1 MYISKLD
8 IKNFRAFEGE
18 YSFEFVK
25 GVNCL
30 SGHNATGKSTILA
43 ILSNCGELKK
53 KDGEQLNGKAFRGEY
68 SQLIKG
74 DVNKDKTGDVCKLYF
89 ADLPKF
95 NEDKSNPFVKELS
108 FRATYQN
115 GKMTKRV
122 EKLIDLDK
130 NLYEITKKDIILNN
144 ERYRLIPKKIK
155 NIRETEKKLNWPII
169 YLGLSRLFPVGESES
184 LTQTLIKTEYDEE
197 ISNKHREILSSKDD
211 YLSLVNVDT
220 DVTQKRGVGFD
231 TEKYSYKA
239 NSSGQ
244 DNLGQILLAVYSF
257 ENLKKTYEYY
267 SGGLLLIDELD
278 ATLHPAA
285 QNRLLDFLVNKS
297 QELELQVFFT
307 THSQTLLEHI
317 NKRNDR
323 VSKPQKVSNHYL
335 NNSRGG
341 IELKIAPST
350 KFVKN
355 NLQETYSGM
364 LSSNR
369 IVIITEDD
377 IGRWFL
383 NKILEKNNFEYGS
396 NIVMPEISIGWTQ
409 LIKLIKNDYSTFKNH
424 LIFLDPDLSSKD
436 NRAQLNDLLA
446 GTEYKNHINKDN
458 GNIFFV
464 ELDKNIEMVFYDYL
478 FSLNQNDKF
487 FYDPYIEDISLNYD
501 SLRNAGPNTDS
512 YDDKHK
518 ELDKIKAWFNDNKH
532 IVDVAFNYWYEAEAN
547 KLEAFYK
554 KFNTAFNRLFKQL

>member
-1 MYISKLD
+1 M
-8 IKNFRAFEGE
+8 
-18 YSFEFVK
+18 
-25 GVNCL
+25 
-30 SGHNATGKSTILA
+30 
-43 ILSNCGELKK
+43 
-53 KDGEQLNGKAFRGEY
+53 
-68 SQLIKG
+68 
-74 DVNKDKTGDVCKLYF
+74 
-89 ADLPKF
+89 
-95 NEDKSNPFVKELS
+95 
-108 FRATYQN
+108 
-115 GKMTKRV
+115 
-122 EKLIDLDK
+122 
-130 NLYEITKKDIILNN
+130 
-144 ERYRLIPKKIK
+144 
-155 NIRETEKKLNWPII
+155 
-169 YLGLSRLFPVGESES
+169 
-184 LTQTLIKTEYDEE
+184 
-197 ISNKHREILSSKDD
+197 
-211 YLSLVNVDT
+211 
-220 DVTQKRGVGFD
+220 
-231 TEKYSYKA
+231 
-239 NSSGQ
+239 
-244 DNLGQILLAVYSF
+244 
-257 ENLKKTYEYY
+257 
-267 SGGLLLIDELD
+267 LLIDELD

-323 VSKPQKVSNHYL
+323 VSKSQKVSNHYL

-341 IELKIAPST
+341 IELKIDPST

-383 NKILEKNNFEYGS
+383 NRILEKNNFEYGS
-396 NIVMPEISIGWTQ
+396 NIFMPEIYIGWTQ
-409 LIKLIKNDYSTFKNH
+409 LIKLIKNDYSTFKNY

-436 NRAQLNDLLA
+436 NRAKLNNLLS

-464 ELDKNIEMVFYDYL
+464 ELDKNIERVFYDYL

-487 FYDPYIEDISLNYD
+487 FYDSYIEDIGLNYN
-501 SLRNAGPNTDS
+501 SLRNAGPNTNS
-512 YDDKHK
+512 YDNKAK
-518 ELDKIKAWFNDNKH
+518 ELDRIKAWFNDNKY
-532 IVDVAFNYWYEAEAN
+532 IVDVAFNYWYEVEYN